1 MQQKDILEDAQ
12 VKFQK
17 LCEMANELNDGI
29 VQDGDHT
36 ARQFVLTAV
45 LKSDNRFLYEI
56 LEDALFDENYQ
67 DTLKTIISGIFLNK
81 KKHYVLA
88 KFIDKTIK
96 DDYLMDETFD
106 NKEGLILASESIVDA
121 LRDNEAADW
130 QYYID
135 VLRKIY
141 ISACKQDNDYKLA
154 DRLLQRFINILPKKS
169 SYIDEMLKD
178 IIKDK
183 TLELNPKLVAVEVL
197 SRSLGPEFFEHISDI
212 VYNIEEY
219 TNNNM
224 EKLYMLDVTTKA
236 LNAFSAEMSTKEIR
250 DIVAF
255 LSSLKFNLS
264 DGDEYAQAIINRIMK
279 RIKNINDRF
288 NSVN

>member
-1 MQQKDILEDAQ
+1 M
-12 VKFQK
+12 
-17 LCEMANELNDGI
+17 
-29 VQDGDHT
+29 
-36 ARQFVLTAV
+36 
-45 LKSDNRFLYEI
+45 
-56 LEDALFDENYQ
+56 
-67 DTLKTIISGIFLNK
+67 
-81 KKHYVLA
+81 
-88 KFIDKTIK
+88 
-96 DDYLMDETFD
+96 
-106 NKEGLILASESIVDA
+106 
-121 LRDNEAADW
+121 
-130 QYYID
+130 
-135 VLRKIY
+135 
-141 ISACKQDNDYKLA
+141 
-154 DRLLQRFINILPKKS
+154 
-169 SYIDEMLKD
+169 
-178 IIKDK
+178 
-183 TLELNPKLVAVEVL
+183 L

>member
-1 MQQKDILEDAQ
+1 MQEKDILEDAQ

-17 LCEMANELNDGI
+17 LCEMANELNEGI

-56 LEDALFDENYQ
+56 MEEALFDDNYQ

-81 KKHYVLA
+81 KKHQILS
-88 KFIDKTIK
+88 KFVDKTIGS
-96 DDYLMDETFD
+96 DCLMDESFEK
-106 NKEGLILASESIVDA
+106 KEGLILASEGIVDA
-121 LRDNEAADW
+121 LRDDVADDRD
-130 QYYID
+130 YYIN
-135 VLRKIY
+135 VLKKAY
-141 ISACKQDNDYKLA
+141 IAACKQDNDLRLA
-154 DRLLQRFINILPKKS
+154 DNMLQRFINILPKKS

-183 TLELNPKLVAVEVL
+183 SLELNPKLVAVEVL

-212 VYNIEEY
+212 VYNIDEY
-219 TNNNM
+219 TNNNI

-236 LNAFSAEMSTKEIR
+236 LNAFSAEMSTKEMR

-255 LSSLKFNLS
+255 LSSVEFKLT
-264 DGDEYAQAIINRIMK
+264 DGDEYAQAIINRIRK